1 VVFIKSSKFFFV
13 FLFLGMVLL
22 LFLTLPL
29 VKMIFGVDKTA
40 LFEAAQDGVVLASIF
55 LTLKVAFYA
64 TVFVSLTG
72 IPLAYLLARYDFF
85 GKSIIETIID
95 IPTLIPHTAVGI
107 ALLGIFGSGYFV
119 GSIFENIGI
128 SFMGTEAGIM
138 IAMMYLSAPYLING
152 AKEGFKKVDPKLE
165 KVARTLGAGAF
176 SVFTRVSLPLA
187 KRDIFNGA
195 IMMWARGIG
204 EFGAVVIL
212 AYHPMTAS
220 VLIYDKFNSF
230 GLSYSAP
237 VAALMVIICITIF
250 VTMRRLNNIDS
261 NKL

>member
-1 VVFIKSSKFFFV
+1 MFI
-13 FLFLGMVLL
+13 
-22 LFLTLPL
+22 TIPL
-29 VKMIFGVDKTA
+29 AKMIFGADPKAVIQTA
-40 LFEAAQDGVVLASIF
+40 MEPSVLESIF
-55 LTLKVAFYA
+55 LTLKIALYA
-64 TVFVSLTG
+64 TLFVALTG

-85 GKSIIETIID
+85 GKSVIETIID

-107 ALLGIFGSGYFV
+107 ALLGVFGGGYPV
-119 GSIFENIGI
+119 GELFGAVGI

-152 AKEGFKKVDPKLE
+152 AKEGFCKVDKRLE
-165 KVARTLGAGAF
+165 NVGRTLGASMF
-176 SVFTRVSLPLA
+176 SVFFRISLPLA

-220 VLIYDKFNSF
+220 VLIYERFNSF

-237 VAALMVIICITIF
+237 VAAIMMVVCIVIF
-250 VTMRRLNNIDS
+250 ITLRRLNNKAS
-261 NKL
+261 A